1 MNNLNVSHEF
11 TVCVWKVQNSRRRR
25 RFTKQT
31 AVCSRARAV
40 EVTAVIVLLKAHY
53 AGFERL
59 NDSWLFSLSAL

>member
-31 AVCSRARAV
+31 AARAV
-40 EVTAVIVLLKAHY
+40 KVTAVIVLLKAHY

>member
-1 MNNLNVSHEF
+1 MSV
-11 TVCVWKVQNSRRRR
+11 TNSLCASGRFRT

-31 AVCSRARAV
+31 AARAV
-40 EVTAVIVLLKAHY
+40 KVTAVIVLLKAHY